1 MNKRTEQILETLVKE
16 HVKTGQPV
24 GSEVLVSKYKI
35 GVSSATVR
43 NEMAELENTGFIV
56 QPHTSA
62 GRIPTERAYRHCLE
76 NIREKKI
83 GEVEAEIFLKL
94 LEQRDEA
101 GLKQVA
107 KALAQASNAT
117 VFWAFHRNN
126 LFYTGVANFLSQPE
140 FRESGL
146 IYDVSAIIDRVD
158 EIIDQI
164 FNEVAFE
171 PAILIGQ
178 DNPFSPLCST
188 IITKY
193 HSGDHAGLFGIL
205 GPMRMNYERNL
216 SLVKFI
222 RQHLA

>member
-16 HVKTGQPV
+16 HIKTGQPV
-24 GSEVLVSKYKI
+24 GSEALVSKYKL

-43 NEMAELENTGFIV
+43 NEMAELENTGYIA

-62 GRIPTERAYRHCLE
+62 GRIPTEKAYRHCLE
-76 NIREKKI
+76 GLREKKV
-83 GEVEAEIFLKL
+83 GEIEAEILSKL

-107 KALAQASNAT
+107 KALAQASNAA

-146 IYDVSAIIDRVD
+146 IYDVSAIIDSVD

-164 FNEVAFE
+164 FNEVSYE
-171 PAILIGQ
+171 PTILVGT

-188 IITKY
+188 IIAKY
-193 HSGDHAGLFGIL
+193 RIGDHAGLFGIL

-222 RQHLA
+222 KQHLA

>member
-16 HVKTGQPV
+16 HIKTGQPV
-24 GSEVLVSKYKI
+24 GSEALVSKYKLGI
-35 GVSSATVR
+35 SSATVR
-43 NEMAELENTGFIV
+43 NELAELEREGYIA

-62 GRIPTERAYRHCLE
+62 GRVPTERAYRLCLE
-76 NIREKKI
+76 GLREKKI
-83 GEVEAEIFLKL
+83 GEVEAEIFAKL

-101 GLKQVA
+101 GLKQAA
-107 KALAQASNAT
+107 KALAQASNAA
-117 VFWAFHRNN
+117 VFWAFHRHN

-146 IYDVSAIIDRVD
+146 IHDVSAIIDRVD

-164 FNEVAFE
+164 FNDVPFE
-171 PAILIGQ
+171 PEVLIGS

-193 HSGDHAGLFGIL
+193 RLGDHAGLFGVL

-216 SLVKFI
+216 ALIRFI
-222 RQHLA
+222 KQHLA